1 MDSASRGARRLRPGG
16 RALAKLRTIADEMSA
31 IEDTY
36 VVPAAVAPTRP
47 NERLKGILFLCAG
60 AFIFTFQ
67 DIIIKLVSG
76 RYPLSEVLA
85 IRCVVAVP
93 LLLVLVHFDG
103 GLGGL
108 LTRRW
113 SLLLLRAV
121 LLLVCYSCYYLA
133 IAAIPLAEAV
143 PLYYTAPL
151 FIVLLSGPVLGERV
165 GLGRWIAVVV
175 GFAGVVIADSRGA
188 SSAIVLAVGSAAFYG
203 LAQVMA
209 RRLGVTERASVM
221 TFFHNLVFL
230 AAATVM
236 ALLTGDGSYDDGGNA
251 SLQFLLRPWT
261 TPTLFDFAI
270 IAATGFIAALGSF
283 CLTHAYRIA
292 EANVVAPFEFTS
304 IIWAVIG
311 GLVVWGYVPDAAMIT
326 GALLI
331 VAAGVYVLTSSR
343 QPR

>member
-1 MDSASRGARRLRPGG
+1 MTSLEDAYAVPTVA
-16 RALAKLRTIADEMSA
+16 AL
-31 IEDTY
+31 
-36 VVPAAVAPTRP
+36 TRP
-47 NERLKGILFLCAG
+47 NERLKCILFLCGG

-103 GLGGL
+103 GLPSL
-108 LTRRW
+108 LSRRW
-113 SLLLLRAV
+113 HLMLLRAGM
-121 LLLVCYSCYYLA
+121 LLVCYSCYYLA

-151 FIVLLSGPVLGERV
+151 FIVMLSGPLLGERV

-188 SSAIVLAVGSAAFYG
+188 TSAILLAVGSAAFYG

-230 AAATVM
+230 LAAVVM
-236 ALLTGDGSYDDGGNA
+236 AVATGDGSYAEGSNA
-251 SLQFLLRPWT
+251 SAQFLLRPWALPLAT
-261 TPTLFDFAI
+261 DSAI

-283 CLTHAYRIA
+283 CLTHAYR
-292 EANVVAPFEFTS
+292 
-304 IIWAVIG
+304 
-311 GLVVWGYVPDAAMIT
+311 
-326 GALLI
+326 
-331 VAAGVYVLTSSR
+331 
-343 QPR
+343 